1 VNNYDVSRVVVER
14 LFPFS
19 GTNIIQSMNEQ
30 SFRAHRGKTLAG
42 AATWLRV
49 LGMFALLC
57 LPSRARADGSESA
70 RAAYQAGQAAQES
83 RMRRALFTRGM
94 ELARGRLA
102 NQANDP
108 EGLYWLAVNMG
119 AEALERGKLS
129 ALPVVPRME
138 QLLLTLDKADPGFEQ
153 AGAARVLGRLYHQ
166 APAVI
171 SVGSNAKARQFLL
184 RAVSL
189 APDHPGNLAFAA
201 DFLVAHGDKAQA
213 RQLAERCLQRLHA
226 QDFGREAKEWSELAR
241 HVVEATR

>member
-1 VNNYDVSRVVVER
+1 M
-14 LFPFS
+14 FS
-19 GTNIIQSMNEQ
+19 
-30 SFRAHRGKTLAG
+30 
-42 AATWLRV
+42 
-49 LGMFALLC
+49 LLC
-57 LPSRARADGSESA
+57 LPSLARADGIESA

-83 RMRRALFTRGM
+83 KIRRALFTRGM
-94 ELARGRLA
+94 ELARARLA
-102 NQANDP
+102 NRGNDP

-138 QLLLTLDKADPGFEQ
+138 KLLLTLDKADPGFEQ

-184 RAVSL
+184 RAISL

-201 DFLVAHGDKAQA
+201 DFLVDHGDKVRA
-213 RQLAERCLQRLHA
+213 RQFAERCLQRLGA
-226 QDFGREAKEWSELAR
+226 QDFGREAKEWTELAR
-241 HVVEATR
+241 HVVEATND